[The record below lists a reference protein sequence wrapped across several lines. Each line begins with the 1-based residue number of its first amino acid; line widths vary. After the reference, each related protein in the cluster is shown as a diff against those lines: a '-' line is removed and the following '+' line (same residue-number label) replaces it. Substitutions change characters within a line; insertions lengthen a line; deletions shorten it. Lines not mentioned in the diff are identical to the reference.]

1 MASLAAIPDA
11 YRLTFEDWLR
21 LPDDGI
27 RYEVI
32 GGELFGEPPPTW
44 RHQLIATELLFQ
56 LRTYFGA
63 GFRGRIATAAGLR
76 LSNEDIVK
84 PDLVVFL
91 EEHHD
96 RIDESAVAAG
106 PPDLTVEILS
116 PGTAGRDLCEKRALY
131 ERSGIPEYWIV
142 DPVAE
147 TIQVLAFTGGTYLE
161 VDLYQR
167 GNTLLSPLLQGI
179 EIPILEIFSLAK
191 SGDSRIPEMRNECC
205 LSVEPTASRLS
216 EIGQG
221 HES

>member
-142 DPVAE
+142 DPRAQR
-147 TIQVLAFTGGTYLE
+147 TQVLTLVGGAYRE
-161 VDLYQR
+161 AGLYR
-167 GNTLLSPLLQGI
+167 SGDTLVSPLLPGLEIPVI
-179 EIPILEIFSLAK
+179 EIF
-191 SGDSRIPEMRNECC
+191 
-205 LSVEPTASRLS
+205 
-216 EIGQG
+216 
-221 HES
+221 